1 MRISKRNYLS
11 QIPVVKSDV
20 ENHCLPYIPSSPLP
34 KKGSFYIC
42 GSPASGK
49 TTLMTSLL
57 LSHPTKKAPKKP
69 RYYYRYFDRVEII
82 SNSLQTL
89 PLKKFGLPSE
99 QTHSQYSDE
108 LLEEIVKDIQEDEN
122 YNSLLVLDD
131 CIRDLSRSKILT
143 KTILNRRHCTYN
155 PSNDSYASLSIW
167 ITSQKYNMLPL
178 SLRCNMSHVIVF
190 RTTNKAELTAIKDEL
205 MTDLN
210 PSQQDD
216 ILKLAWDRPYGFLF
230 IDVYSPRENRYFSN
244 FDLISI
250 E

>member
-1 MRISKRNYLS
+1 MRIIKKSYLS
-11 QIPVVKSDV
+11 DIPVVKSDV
-20 ENHCLPYIPSSPLP
+20 DNDNLPYIPTKPLP
-34 KKGSFYIC
+34 KRGSIYIC

-57 LSHPTKKAPKKP
+57 LSHPTKKSPKKP
-69 RYYYRYFDRVEII
+69 RYYYRYFDRVELI

-89 PLKKFGLPSE
+89 PLKKFGLPDE
-99 QTHSQYSDE
+99 QTHNQYSDE
-108 LLEEIVKDIQEDEN
+108 LLDEIIDDIREDEN
-122 YNSLLVLDD
+122 YNSLIVLDD

-143 KTILNRRHCTYN
+143 KTILNRRHCTHN
-155 PSNDSYASLSIW
+155 PSEDDQASLSIW

-178 SLRCNMSHVIVF
+178 SLRCNMSHVIIF
-190 RTTNKAELTAIKDEL
+190 KTSNKAELTAIKDEL

-210 PSQQDD
+210 KDQQDD
-216 ILKLAWDRPYGFLF
+216 VLNLAWKRPYGFLF
-230 IDVYSPRENRYFSN
+230 IDVYAHRDNRYFSN

>member
-1 MRISKRNYLS
+1 MKIVKRSYLS
-11 QIPVVKSDV
+11 EIPVVKSNV
-20 ENHCLPYIPSSPLP
+20 ENDCLPYVPFSPLP
-34 KKGSFYIC
+34 KKGSLYIC

-57 LSHPTKKAPKKP
+57 LSHPTRKSPKKP
-69 RYYYRYFDRVEII
+69 RYYYRYFDRVEMI
-82 SNSLQTL
+82 SNSIQTL
-89 PLKKFGLPSE
+89 PLKKFGLPEE
-99 QTHSQYSDE
+99 QVHNQYSDE
-108 LLEEIVKDIQEDEN
+108 LLEEIIDDIHEDEN
-122 YNSLLVLDD
+122 YNSLILLDD

-143 KTILNRRHCTYN
+143 KTILNRRHCTHN
-155 PSNDSYASLSIW
+155 ASEENQASLSIW

-178 SLRCNMSHVIVF
+178 SLRCNMSHMIVF

-210 PSQQDD
+210 PTQQDD

-230 IDVYSPRENRYFSN
+230 IDVYSPRDKRYYSN
-244 FDLISI
+244 FDLISV